1 MMESGSWQV
10 LEQVSGAGK
19 AEILKGL
26 LEAQGIRV
34 ILSQEGIGE
43 SIYPVSVGPLSE
55 IQILVQSNQFEDA
68 KQVVVDYN
76 AGIFENFTYPD
87 QADLQDE
94 EGRKPDQG

>member
-1 MMESGSWQV
+1 MGNDSWQV

-55 IQILVQSNQFEDA
+55 IQILVQVDQLEDA
-68 KQVVVDYN
+68 RRVVADYD
-76 AGIFENFTYPD
+76 AGIFENLSYPD
-87 QADLQDE
+87 SAYLQTDE
-94 EGRKPDQG
+94 EKPSDQG

>member
-1 MMESGSWQV
+1 MDNGSWKV
-10 LEQVSGAGK
+10 LDQVSGAGR

-55 IQILVQSNQFEDA
+55 VQLLVQADQLVEAQQIVADF
-68 KQVVVDYN
+68 N
-76 AGIFENFTYPD
+76 AGVFENLSYPNPEN
-87 QADLQDE
+87 LQ
-94 EGRKPDQG
+94 EGQDKTPDQG